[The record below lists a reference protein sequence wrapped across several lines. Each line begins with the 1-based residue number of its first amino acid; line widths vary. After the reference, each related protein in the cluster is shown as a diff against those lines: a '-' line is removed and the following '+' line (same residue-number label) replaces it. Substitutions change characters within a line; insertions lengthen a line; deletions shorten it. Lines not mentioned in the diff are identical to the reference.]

1 MNKYFINQNMMIRTR
16 IRELEEGSVAI
27 IVGYEQAY
35 GGYIG
40 KLIKMGLK
48 PDTQFVVLCTTCEE
62 GAVEILL
69 KEKIIKLSKSEADA
83 LCVEE
88 IDEIWKGDIFID

>member
-1 MNKYFINQNMMIRTR
+1 MTIRTQ
-16 IRELEEGSVAI
+16 IKELELGSVGI
-27 IVGYEQAY
+27 VVGYDRAY

-48 PDTQFVVLCTTCEE
+48 PETQFIVLRTTCEE

-69 KEKIIKLSKSEADA
+69 KERIIKLSKSEANA

-88 IDEIWKGDIFID
+88 INEN

>member
-1 MNKYFINQNMMIRTR
+1 MTIRTQ
-16 IRELEEGSVAI
+16 IQELEVGSVGI
-27 IVGYEQAY
+27 VVGYDRAY
-35 GGYIG
+35 GGFMG

-48 PDTQFVVLCTTCEE
+48 PETQFIVLCTTCEE

-69 KEKIIKLSKSEADA
+69 AERIIKLSKSEANA

-88 IDEIWKGDIFID
+88 IEEN

>member
-1 MNKYFINQNMMIRTR
+1 MTIRTQ
-16 IRELEEGSVAI
+16 ITELEPGSVGI
-27 IVGYEQAY
+27 VVGYDRAY

-48 PDTQFVVLCTTCEE
+48 PETQFIVLCTTCAE

-69 KEKIIKLSKSEADA
+69 KESIIKLSKSEANA

-88 IDEIWKGDIFID
+88 IVEDED